1 MSRICEFTGKRPNYG
16 NTVSHA
22 NNKNRTRW
30 ELNLKQKAYEVPE
43 LGLGRTVRLNLSTR
57 AIRTIDKYGNF
68 TLALMKAK
76 HPEKFSTRLQQ
87 LRRQIHKRRVDS
99 AKPKG
104 SV

>member
-30 ELNLKQKAYEVPE
+30 ELNLKQKAYDVPE
-43 LGLGRTVRLNLSTR
+43 LGRTVRLNLSTH

-68 TLALMKAK
+68 TLAMMKAK
-76 HPEKFSTRLQQ
+76 HPEKFSARLQK
-87 LRRQIHKRRVDS
+87 LRRQVYKRRVDM
-99 AKPKG
+99 AKPKK
-104 SV
+104 SA